1 MTPTAAIAKLD
12 DMSLPTFRQREPPAR
27 NIDVWAWLPCQH
39 VKREAPVKAGCKNVE
54 WDTPSCVRLTK
65 HPTKTLKHK
74 RRRERQTTPTN
85 RLRGCPTSAYEAKL
99 TLNSRQCNENAAI
112 PASVLC
118 TTSVLVN

>member
-65 HPTKTLKHK
+65 TPNKDAEAQKTPGTANNTDK
-74 RRRERQTTPTN
+74 QTAWLPN
-85 RLRGCPTSAYEAKL
+85 VRL
-99 TLNSRQCNENAAI
+99 
-112 PASVLC
+112 
-118 TTSVLVN
+118 